1 MKEHQALLDLVGGTI
16 PDLQFTIRKI
26 KELKSISEDKHT
38 LSALANY
45 ETAISLLVKVTNEL
59 RADYPE
65 LVE

>member
-38 LSALANY
+38 LSSLANY